1 MTEIN
6 IGPDIISVK
15 ASKIVKLENYFELL
29 TEEGNINIKV
39 DIMADFEN
47 IPERYHEVV
56 LNMLTAAYYNK
67 VSFGDNPFSEC
78 RPMVPKKWWEFW
90 KKSK

>member
-1 MTEIN
+1 MEIN
-6 IGPDIISVK
+6 IGSDIINVK

-29 TEEGNINIKV
+29 TEENNINIRV
-39 DIMADFEN
+39 DISADFED

-67 VSFGDNPFSEC
+67 VSFGDNPFSNC
-78 RPMVPKKWWEFW
+78 KPMSPKKWWEFW